1 MPVQRAWR
9 PVQGV
14 SIVALTTALFFEA
27 PLILFVLLY
36 SLGRVE
42 TVGDRLKGLGELDAD
57 GP

>member
-1 MPVQRAWR
+1 MPVQRACR
-9 PVQGV
+9 PVQGISV
-14 SIVALTTALFFEA
+14 LALTTALFFEA

-42 TVGDRLKGLGELDAD
+42 TVGDRLKQLGAD

>member
-1 MPVQRAWR
+1 MPVQRACR
-9 PVQGV
+9 PVQGI
-14 SIVALTTALFFEA
+14 STVALTTALFFEA

-42 TVGDRLKGLGELDAD
+42 TVGDRLKGLGELGAD

>member
-14 SIVALTTALFFEA
+14 SIVALTMALFFEA

-42 TVGDRLKGLGELDAD
+42 PVGDRLKGLGQLDAD

>member
-1 MPVQRAWR
+1 MPVQRACR

-14 SIVALTTALFFEA
+14 SVVALTTALFFEA

-36 SLGRVE
+36 SLGKVE
-42 TVGDRLKGLGELDAD
+42 TTGDRLKGLGELDAD